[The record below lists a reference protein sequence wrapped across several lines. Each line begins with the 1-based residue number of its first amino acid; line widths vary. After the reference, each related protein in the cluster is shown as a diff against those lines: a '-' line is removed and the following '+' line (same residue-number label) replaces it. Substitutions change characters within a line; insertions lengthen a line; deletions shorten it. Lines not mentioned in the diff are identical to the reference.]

1 MAILAAFFG
10 CSAKT
15 PETPLTPAPGKSATA
30 VTNDSI
36 PFPVYM
42 NYSEFEPH
50 LNRSNDT
57 TYVVNFWA
65 TWCKPCVEEMPLFE
79 KLITATASKPIKVL
93 LVSMDFPKDIQQTRI
108 QREPASQSDAESG
121 ERARADSKSRPAG
134 IETDALARI
143 ADFLARCRKPVI
155 YAGGGV
161 IASGTGG
168 PKIRLNQRGHGC
180 VLMEVLLRILFLPMA
195 APAEAKITNKTH
207 PHP

>member
-1 MAILAAFFG
+1 MQLAVLAAFFG

-93 LVSMDFPKDIQQTRI
+93 LVSMDFPKDIQKKLVPFVAERKL
-108 QREPASQSDAESG
+108 QRHVV
-121 ERARADSKSRPAG
+121 
-134 IETDALARI
+134 ALADMDYNAWIDKVSTEWDGAIPFTLVYNKNGRLTKMGEM
-143 ADFLARCRKPVI
+143 ASYEELEKLVEGV
-155 YAGGGV
+155 AG
-161 IASGTGG
+161 
-168 PKIRLNQRGHGC
+168 L
-180 VLMEVLLRILFLPMA
+180 
-195 APAEAKITNKTH
+195 
-207 PHP
+207 